1 MPSPRIDNLNSYTNL
16 IINGNFDVWQR
27 TEGASINFT
36 TTRLYNADRWSH
48 ERSSGY
54 SGNSTAARSTD
65 VPTLAQS
72 GFQSS
77 YSLLATNGTGLAS
90 PGSSEYHVPFMY
102 RMEGQDYQAIHGQA
116 CRIQFWIKSSVAGTY
131 SLALRN
137 RDSNRSYV
145 TTFTINSA
153 NTWEKET
160 IDLTMDT
167 AAGWSFA
174 NDIGL
179 VVTVA
184 AAVGSSYSTP
194 NLNAWQSGNY
204 LGATSQTNWAGTTG
218 ATMQIAQFMLTKGS
232 FGSSTSL
239 TFQRAGRTISDEL
252 RMCQRYC
259 QVTGSKLGYS
269 TSPYSANSIAF
280 LYKHAVTLR
289 SAPNS
294 ITLYAMSGL
303 ALGNYFGPPGP
314 RDVQVYS
321 ANSGSSVGS
330 GAVNFAP
337 NLGDC
342 SQEYS
347 SLIFTGGGSWTAG
360 HNVIIVLGS
369 DLKLAI
375 SAEL

>member
-1 MPSPRIDNLNSYTNL
+1 MASPRIDNLNSYTNL

-27 TEGASINFT
+27 MEGSTVNFAG
-36 TTRLYNADRWSH
+36 TRLYNADRWCH
-48 ERSSGY
+48 VRSSGY
-54 SGNSTAARSTD
+54 SGNSTAVRSTD

-77 YSLLATNGTGLAS
+77 YSLLVTNATGLAS
-90 PGSSEYHVPFMY
+90 PSSTDYHMPFQY
-102 RMEGQDYQAIHGQA
+102 IMEGQDYQTIHGQA
-116 CRIQFWIKSSVAGTY
+116 CRFQFWIKSSIAGTY
-131 SLALRN
+131 PFSLRN
-137 RDSNRSYV
+137 IDGTRSYV
-145 TTFTINSA
+145 TTFNVSAA
-153 NTWEKET
+153 NTWEKKT
-160 IDLTMDT
+160 IDITMDSSGT
-167 AAGWSFA
+167 WNFDTNVGILIAITGY
-174 NDIGL
+174 
-179 VVTVA
+179 
-184 AAVGSSYSTP
+184 VGSAYSTST
-194 NLNAWQSGNY
+194 LNTWQSGNY
-204 LGATSQTNWAGTTG
+204 FGATSQTNWAGTTG
-218 ATMQIAQFMLTKGS
+218 ATIQIAQFMLTKGS
-232 FGSSTSL
+232 FSSSTSL

>member
-27 TEGASINFT
+27 TDGASINFT

-90 PGSSEYHVPFMY
+90 TGSADYHVPFMY

-184 AAVGSSYSTP
+184 AAVGSSYSTS

-218 ATMQIAQFMLTKGS
+218 ATMQIAQFMLVKGS
-232 FGSSTSL
+232 FASSTSL
-239 TFQRAGRTISDEL
+239 TFQRAGKTIADEL
-252 RMCQRYC
+252 MLCYRYC
-259 QVTGSKLGYS
+259 YV
-269 TSPYSANSIAF
+269 P
-280 LYKHAVTLR
+280 V
-289 SAPNS
+289 
-294 ITLYAMSGL
+294 
-303 ALGNYFGPPGP
+303 
-314 RDVQVYS
+314 
-321 ANSGSSVGS
+321 NSGVVGDGSWLCALQGLTATSAVGVIHMPAPMRTKPNISVSSVSHFELINGLGATGPSAIYMSPS
-330 GAVNFAP
+330 GASSTNATITVDTAASFYTINNFHHLRYADGTFG
-337 NLGDC
+337 NLT
-342 SQEYS
+342 
-347 SLIFTGGGSWTAG
+347 L
-360 HNVIIVLGS
+360 
-369 DLKLAI
+369 